1 MELKHI
7 KEEIANLQGLR
18 SRDEITSYGLEK
30 LHEYIDIVAQL
41 SLQNVSETLLIKY
54 MRHVRDCEGI
64 DFVEYI
70 NSYKSDVIFTDEEEQ
85 ALIEY
90 SSR

>member
-1 MELKHI
+1 MTEQEANKIRKDILK
-7 KEEIANLQGLR
+7 ASSNVVLD
-18 SRDEITSYGLEK
+18 S
-30 LHEYIDIVAQL
+30 
-41 SLQNVSETLLIKY
+41 VSETLLIKY

-85 ALIEY
+85 TLIEY

>member
-1 MELKHI
+1 MKRPKDILSQPYHI
-7 KEEIANLQGLR
+7 Q
-18 SRDEITSYGLEK
+18 
-30 LHEYIDIVAQL
+30 EYIKHLESNVVLD
-41 SLQNVSETLLIKY
+41 SVSETLLLKY

>member
-1 MELKHI
+1 ME
-7 KEEIANLQGLR
+7 KERG
-18 SRDEITSYGLEK
+18 ITIINKDKGTINGVLDS
-30 LHEYIDIVAQL
+30 
-41 SLQNVSETLLIKY
+41 VSETLLIKY

-85 ALIEY
+85 TLIEY